1 MFKFF
6 KKFTNPDKTNAL
18 DKGEQ
23 NVFST
28 NDIPENFEL
37 KYEFKNAKVYG
48 VQYCNPDKNKLEHD
62 FVNLIFEK
70 NKFDSMAVKVTQNS
84 IKLGYLSR
92 YDRPRLL
99 TYTFYKEHG
108 LVLAKLKRINKKT
121 ISIDMFFYDD
131 KNKIYNDIETKLIKA
146 STKDRQSALEFISSG
161 DRLNVQ
167 YNFDTETY
175 EVFSDTGESL
185 GELNKGLSKKL
196 YSLNISDDNIYCDI
210 AYKHSDLKD
219 IDDPDS
225 KIYGADLIVSYISK
239 TNTLD

>member
-1 MFKFF
+1 MFKLF
-6 KKFTNPDKTNAL
+6 KNFMNNHKNNTPVKV
-18 DKGEQ
+18 EQ
-23 NVFST
+23 NIFST

-70 NKFDSMAVKVTQNS
+70 NKFDSMAVKVTQNG

-99 TYTFYKEHG
+99 THTFYKKHG
-108 LVLAKLKRINKKT
+108 LVTAKLKRINKKT
-121 ISIDMFFYDD
+121 ISIDIFFYDH

-146 STKDRQSALEFISSG
+146 STKDRQAALEFISSG

-185 GELNKGLSKKL
+185 GELTKSLSKKL
-196 YSLNISDDNIYCDI
+196 YNLNIPDDDIYCDI